1 MLHGL
6 WLSNLCEV
14 KYHAVVLTLP
24 KFGSKSTFRLLLT
37 QWNWTQ
43 KRRYLIFGLLF
54 NVIDMY
60 FGHNVISLILLCVNY
75 VHSITQIYVSSTLKF
90 VYMVLWYANFIKKQ
104 ILIIVNLNVRSM
116 RSATSSLIFNEPV
129 MRVVYTDSSC
139 RVHVRISC
147 ISLSYINFPFIFA
160 KILNQL

>member
-1 MLHGL
+1 M
-6 WLSNLCEV
+6 
-14 KYHAVVLTLP
+14 VLTLP

-104 ILIIVNLNVRSM
+104 ILIVVNLNVRSM
-116 RSATSSLIFNEPV
+116 RSAI
-129 MRVVYTDSSC
+129 
-139 RVHVRISC
+139 
-147 ISLSYINFPFIFA
+147 
-160 KILNQL
+160 

>member
-1 MLHGL
+1 M
-6 WLSNLCEV
+6 
-14 KYHAVVLTLP
+14 VLTLP

-54 NVIDMY
+54 NVTDMY
-60 FGHNVISLILLCVNY
+60 FGHNIISLILLCVNY
-75 VHSITQIYVSSTLKF
+75 VPSITQMYVSSTLKF

-104 ILIIVNLNVRSM
+104 ILIVVNLNVRSM

-129 MRVVYTDSSC
+129 MRVVYADSSC

>member
-1 MLHGL
+1 
-6 WLSNLCEV
+6 
-14 KYHAVVLTLP
+14 
-24 KFGSKSTFRLLLT
+24 
-37 QWNWTQ
+37 
-43 KRRYLIFGLLF
+43 
-54 NVIDMY
+54 MY
-60 FGHNVISLILLCVNY
+60 FGHNVIGLILLCVNY
-75 VHSITQIYVSSTLKF
+75 VHTISQIYVSSTLKF
-90 VYMVLWYANFIKKQ
+90 VYMVLWYVNFIKEQ
-104 ILIIVNLNVRSM
+104 ILIVVNLNVRSM

>member
-1 MLHGL
+1 
-6 WLSNLCEV
+6 
-14 KYHAVVLTLP
+14 
-24 KFGSKSTFRLLLT
+24 
-37 QWNWTQ
+37 
-43 KRRYLIFGLLF
+43 
-54 NVIDMY
+54 MY
-60 FGHNVISLILLCVNY
+60 FGHNVIDLILLCVNY
-75 VHSITQIYVSSTLKF
+75 VHTTSQIYVSSTLKF
-90 VYMVLWYANFIKKQ
+90 VYMVLWYASFIKKQ
-104 ILIIVNLNVRSM
+104 ILIVVNLNVRSM

>member
-1 MLHGL
+1 M
-6 WLSNLCEV
+6 
-14 KYHAVVLTLP
+14 VLTLP
-24 KFGSKSTFRLLLT
+24 KFGCKSTFRLLT

-104 ILIIVNLNVRSM
+104 ILIVVNLNVRSM
-116 RSATSSLIFNEPV
+116 RSATSSLVFNEPV
-129 MRVVYTDSSC
+129 ILLYMLFTQIHHAESMFVYL
-139 RVHVRISC
+139 V
-147 ISLSYINFPFIFA
+147 
-160 KILNQL
+160 